1 MRWDGSTRPR
11 LTRPGAVR
19 ATAIVVASL
28 SLAGCWWQQ
37 PDFGP
42 THQRWN
48 PFERTLTAETV
59 ASAQVQWTVEV
70 TGPVEMFEPITDG
83 ESVYVTL
90 QLNLADAVRAYDVD
104 TGAQVW
110 NRNLPSSGAPT
121 NVRAVPV
128 AFSGDELVVSQLA
141 RFPTIAD
148 CVDQNRLDPETGTVL
163 GVTRT
168 EFATSSL
175 VTAASIR
182 AQTTSGRC
190 MADTSSGQ
198 LRVDDATSGAAWTA
212 DLGPETFAAPAVSLA
227 EDLLYVNDHGV
238 VRAYTASGCGS
249 PTCSPVWS
257 VAVPGFVGSVLAAD
271 GVVYAF
277 ENVTDVAPAPP
288 EPGLHHGAV
297 IALDARTGAEVWRST
312 YGGPA
317 EGTSGQV
324 YGIAASN
331 DTLYVSATSS
341 YVPGSPHE
349 GQLDAYPLAGCGSPA
364 CAATWSAALDIPP
377 PSGWP
382 SRLPYIRPVV
392 AGDVV
397 YAADAAGVAAF
408 DTGGTRLVTLPLDA
422 PPAWIAVSAG
432 HVFAVVDYSD
442 ASLTAFGL
450 P

>member
-1 MRWDGSTRPR
+1 
-11 LTRPGAVR
+11 
-19 ATAIVVASL
+19 VASL

-42 THQRWN
+42 AHQRWN

-59 ASAQVQWTVEV
+59 AAAQVQWTVV
-70 TGPVEMFEPITDG
+70 VDGPSDMFEPITDG

-90 QLNLADAVRAYDVD
+90 QLNLADAVRAYDMD
-104 TGAQVW
+104 TGTQVW

-121 NVRAVPV
+121 TVRAVPV

-141 RFPTIAD
+141 RFPTTVAD
-148 CVDQNRLDPETGTVL
+148 CVDQNRLDPETGAVL
-163 GVTRT
+163 GVART
-168 EFATSSL
+168 EFATSPL

-190 MADTSSGQ
+190 MANTSRGR
-198 LRVDDATSGAAWTA
+198 LRVDDATSGATWTA

-249 PTCSPVWS
+249 PSCSPLWS
-257 VAVPGFVGSVLAAD
+257 VAVPGFVGPVLVAD
-271 GVVYAF
+271 GMVFAF
-277 ENVTDVAPAPP
+277 ENVADVAPAPP
-288 EPGLHHGAV
+288 DPGLHHGAV

-312 YGGPA
+312 YGVPA
-317 EGTSGQV
+317 DGTSGQV
-324 YGIAASN
+324 YGIAASG
-331 DTLYVSATSS
+331 DTLYVSATST
-341 YVPGSPHE
+341 YVPGPHE
-349 GQLDAYPLAGCGSPA
+349 GQLDAYSLGGCGSPA
-364 CAATWSAALDIPP
+364 CAPAWSAALDVPWP
-377 PSGWP
+377 SAPSG
-382 SRLPYIRPVV
+382 RLPYVSPVV

-397 YAADAAGVAAF
+397 YAVDAAGVVAF
-408 DTGGTRLVTLPLDA
+408 DTGGTRLVTLPLDD

-432 HVFAVVDYSD
+432 HVFAVVDTTS